1 MRAASDS
8 STMRAGA
15 SKASQPWVQGS
26 AKCPGSNPWQARR
39 AWPHPSASRTPGA
52 YHLITQ
58 PCTGGHR
65 WHVLLFLGL
74 VVVCSSLACAPH
86 FVGPTTSGY
95 FFALTDPTPFI
106 ILGEAAELIVSV
118 RNA

>member
-1 MRAASDS
+1 
-8 STMRAGA
+8 
-15 SKASQPWVQGS
+15 
-26 AKCPGSNPWQARR
+26 
-39 AWPHPSASRTPGA
+39 
-52 YHLITQ
+52 
-58 PCTGGHR
+58 
-65 WHVLLFLGL
+65 VLLFLGL